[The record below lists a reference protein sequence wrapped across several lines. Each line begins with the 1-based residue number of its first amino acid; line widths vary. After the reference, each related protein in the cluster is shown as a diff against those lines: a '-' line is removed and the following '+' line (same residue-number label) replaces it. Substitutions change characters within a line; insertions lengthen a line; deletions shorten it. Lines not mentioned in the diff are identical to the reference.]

1 MRSIEP
7 GGGGYF
13 GWNKAARSRRESLAL
28 GTDGP
33 HLSSGNDSGDEGSAA
48 NPTTPG
54 VIRRVVTRRGNLLPK
69 TKGFA
74 RVRAALTEE
83 SQPVDTEMRR
93 ESETIRQVRERE
105 PSVSVDFDLT
115 KPRPQ
120 TATAASSP
128 NLLPAVPES
137 AQEDFGRELD
147 SDLNQNERGLGM
159 NFALHAHRNSAGSG
173 YWNRFDP

>member
-1 MRSIEP
+1 MRSIESAS
-7 GGGGYF
+7 GGYF
-13 GWNKAARSRRESLAL
+13 GWNRAARSRRESLAL

-33 HLSSGNDSGDEGSAA
+33 HLSSGNDSGDEGSGAA
-48 NPTTPG
+48 PTTPG

-83 SQPVDTEMRR
+83 SMPVDTEIRR

-105 PSVSVDFDLT
+105 PSVAADFDLT

-128 NLLPAVPES
+128 NLLPAVPEA
-137 AQEDFGRELD
+137 AQEDFGRDLD
-147 SDLNQNERGLGM
+147 SDINHHDRGLGVP
-159 NFALHAHRNSAGSG
+159 FALHAHRNSVGNA